1 MATESLW
8 NDIDAKL
15 KSELLAYMGSGS
27 SFSTLRLKSVEVAT
41 YTDPQRWNNKDAPFA
56 VITGQTETPESVE
69 HQDLYTPNQEIR
81 YRYGIMT
88 IVNGDQE
95 TATRDAKIMDARV
108 RRFILNQI
116 VSLPRMPADTLGNNV
131 VGVVPFRAEVYVY
144 PVVGKDNQC
153 LGVSLRAFD
162 VIAHMRGD

>member
-8 NDIDAKL
+8 NDIDTEL
-15 KSELLAYMGSGS
+15 RSRLLAYMGQGS
-27 SFSTLRLKSVEVAT
+27 SFSTLRLRSAESTT
-41 YTDPQRWNNKDAPFA
+41 YTDPQRWNNKEAPFA
-56 VITGQTETPESVE
+56 VITGQTETPDSVE

-81 YRYGIMT
+81 YRYGILT
-88 IVNGDQE
+88 IVKGDHD

-108 RRFILNQI
+108 RRFVLNQI
-116 VSLPRMPADTLGNNV
+116 VSLPRLADSLGNNV

-144 PVVGKDNQC
+144 PVVGKDSQC

-162 VIAHMRGD
+162 VIAHIRGD